1 MALMRAEQLNIN
13 KVSEVEPM
21 DNSFKSNVNANV
33 MDIQNLDSLRKSAIN
48 NDPGT
53 LKEVAKQFESLFTNM
68 LMKSMREANAAFETE
83 SPMNNNYTQFYRD
96 MQDKQMAADM
106 SQNGSMG
113 LADVIVQQLSNTG
126 GNYMP
131 ASSLQGDSNP
141 LEHLQ
146 SGEAKNSQ
154 DDKVAASTSPVNTSP
169 ANSATANGATANGAT
184 ANGATANSA
193 TANSAT
199 ANDATVDSAAAS
211 ANPTAESKNMNFN
224 SPEEFVASLAPFA
237 DWAGKRLNVSPKVL
251 LAQAALETGWGK
263 KVSVDNKGESSH
275 NLFNIKADK
284 GWHGPTAKVDTLEF
298 HDGIAKRETHQ
309 FRSYQDFEA
318 SFHDFANFLQSG
330 QRYSA
335 ALNNSADSAQ
345 FLNGL
350 QQAGYATDPNYA
362 AKIQNVMQ
370 HKAFN

>member
-169 ANSATANGATANGAT
+169 ANSATAN
-184 ANGATANSA
+184 S
-193 TANSAT
+193 
-199 ANDATVDSAAAS
+199 ATVDSAAAS
-211 ANPTAESKNMNFN
+211 VNPTAESKNMNFN